1 MSRARIQYAERSN
14 RVILTYHLPGGWFA
28 PLVGFWCMVGGLAVG
43 IGVAVALTVAGL
55 IEPATFRQ
63 VLIVVTAGMA
73 VFLYAAGYLWA
84 LRTRFLQITFDYAR
98 DRIEIYPAYANRR
111 PVWYAFEDVFA
122 FRLFDRSTAWRAGC
136 ALMMERY
143 GDEPETLLALNRHCD
158 DERTAL
164 PHFVARL
171 EAQLEVNPDAET
183 DPRPSPL
190 PVMLPV
196 PARRGHGGPHDVYDA
211 QQPPE

>member
-1 MSRARIQYAERSN
+1 MARARIRYTEGSN
-14 RVILTYHLPGGWFA
+14 CVILTYHLPGGWLA
-28 PLVGFWCMVGGLAVG
+28 PLVGFWCVAGGLAVG

-55 IEPATFRQ
+55 TDTITFRQ
-63 VLIVVTAGMA
+63 VLIAVTVIVAGM
-73 VFLYAAGYLWA
+73 LYAAGYLWA
-84 LRTRFLQITFDYAR
+84 LRTRFLRLTFDYAG

-111 PVWYAFEDVFA
+111 PAQYAFGDVFA
-122 FRLFDRSTAWRAGC
+122 FRLIDRSTAWRAGC
-136 ALMMERY
+136 ALLMEKY

-171 EAQLEVNPDAET
+171 EAQLEVNPVADT
-183 DPRPSPL
+183 DPHPL
-190 PVMLPV
+190 PLSVALPV
-196 PARRGHGGPHDVYDA
+196 PVRRAHGDPYDVYNA